1 MKLGQGT
8 IPNLY
13 VTMKKE
19 FLYNEIAG
27 NIANKIKT
35 GVLKAGERLP
45 SVRKL
50 SKEHGISINTA
61 KRVFLEL
68 EAQSLVQSKPQS
80 GYFTSPL
87 NYLKLPLPEISQP
100 VPVANIRE
108 PDELMNGVYSTMG
121 RRDLTLFS
129 IGVPSGNLLP
139 LAKLKKEIVLATRE
153 LKEGGTEYEPL
164 QGNVKLRRMVAVRS
178 LAWEGNLKDDDVVT
192 TNGCMNALA
201 LCLMALTKRGDTI
214 ALESPCYPGILQL
227 AVSLGLK
234 VLEVATHPVTGIDID
249 ALTKMLPKID
259 VCLLVPNFNT
269 PLGYCMP
276 DESKKE
282 IVALLSK
289 YNIPLIEDDTYGDIH
304 FGNER
309 PKCCKSFDR
318 DGNVLWCGSVSK
330 TLAPGY
336 RVGWVAPGKYK
347 EQILKLKLIH
357 SLSST
362 SVINEA
368 VGNFIMTGRY
378 ENHLR
383 HLRRTLQENYQKC
396 ADAIAEYFPEGTKIS
411 RPQGGLAL
419 WVEFPKDIDTGELYN
434 YALKNQISISP
445 GRIFTLQ
452 NQFHNCMRLCIG
464 LPWTDDL
471 KLKLKRLGSLAKMI
485 RN

>member
-1 MKLGQGT
+1 
-8 IPNLY
+8 
-13 VTMKKE
+13 MKKD

-27 NIANKIKT
+27 NIADKIKT
-35 GVLKAGERLP
+35 GVLKEGERLP

-50 SKEHGISINTA
+50 SKEHGISVNTA

-80 GYFTSPL
+80 GYFISPRK
-87 NYLKLPLPEISQP
+87 YLKLPLPEASQP
-100 VPVANIRE
+100 VPIANNSE
-108 PDELMNGVYSTMG
+108 PDELMSVYATMG
-121 RRDLTLFS
+121 RSDLTLFS

-139 LAKLKKEIVLATRE
+139 LAKLKKEIVLATRAM
-153 LKEGGTEYEPL
+153 KEGGTEYEPL
-164 QGNVKLRRMVAVRS
+164 QGNVKLRRMVAARS
-178 LAWEGNLKDDDVVT
+178 LAWEGNLKESDLIT

-201 LCLMALTKRGDTI
+201 LCMMALTKPGDTI

-227 AVSLGLK
+227 ALSLRLK
-234 VLEVATHPVTGIDID
+234 VLEIATHPLTGIDIE
-249 ALTKMLPKID
+249 ALKQLLPKIN

-282 IVALLSK
+282 IVALLADHH
-289 YNIPLIEDDTYGDIH
+289 IPLIEDDLYGDLH
-304 FGNER
+304 FGPRR
-309 PKCCKSFDR
+309 PKCCKSFDK
-318 DGNVLWCGSVSK
+318 DGYVLWCGSVSK

-336 RVGWVAPGKYK
+336 RVGWVAPGRYK

-357 SLSST
+357 VLSSP

-368 VGNFIMTGRY
+368 VGNFLLTGRY

-383 HLRRTLQENYQKC
+383 YLRKTLQENYRKYV
-396 ADAIAEYFPEGTKIS
+396 DAIAAYFPEGTKVS

-419 WVEFPKDIDTGELYN
+419 WIELPDSIDTRELYN
-434 YALKNQISISP
+434 YALKKQISISP

-452 NQFHNCMRLCIG
+452 DQFHNCMRLCIG
-464 LPWTDDL
+464 LPWTDQL
-471 KLKLKRLGSLAKMI
+471 KLKLKQLGNLAKMI
-485 RN
+485 GRRS